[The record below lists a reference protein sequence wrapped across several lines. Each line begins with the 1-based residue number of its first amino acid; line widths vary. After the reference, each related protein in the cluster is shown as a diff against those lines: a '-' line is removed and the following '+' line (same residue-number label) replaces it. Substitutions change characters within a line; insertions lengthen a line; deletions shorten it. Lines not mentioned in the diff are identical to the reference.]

1 MTKGKIMTDK
11 KKPYKI
17 MIVEDQTMP
26 RHLFEILVGHT
37 GDYELLY
44 SLESASVAHIYCD
57 RYPIDLV
64 LMDVVMKDRSSGL
77 EAAGRIKKNHPEIKV
92 VIMTSMPEVS
102 FIERAKAAGVDS
114 FWYKEGDGEGI
125 LDIMERTMKGERV
138 YPAATPTVI
147 LGNIASTELT
157 PTELDVLRELTRG
170 ASNAEIGEKLFISPI
185 TVRSH
190 VSNMLAK
197 TGFANRTELAI
208 RARLEGLVI
217 PED

>member
-1 MTKGKIMTDK
+1 MEEKS
-11 KKPYKI
+11 KPYKI
-17 MIVEDQTMP
+17 MIVEDQTMS
-26 RHLFEILVGHT
+26 RHLFELMVGHA
-37 GDYELLY
+37 GDYEVLY

-57 RYPIDLV
+57 KYPIDLV
-64 LMDVVMKDRSSGL
+64 LMDVVMQDRSSGL
-77 EAAGRIKKNHPEIKV
+77 EASERIKKSHPDIKI

-125 LDIMERTMKGERV
+125 LDVMRRTMAGESV
-138 YPAATPTVI
+138 YPDSTPTVT
-147 LGNIASTELT
+147 LGNILSTELT

-170 ASNAEIGEKLFISPI
+170 ASNAEIGEKLFISPT

-190 VSNMLAK
+190 ISSMLSK

-217 PED
+217 PKE